1 MSRRRLISLLV
12 VSILVALFVWSC
24 ELELFPTESAR
35 PNLPPHTKL
44 ANIPPE
50 NDTIF
55 PLATLHWT
63 GGDEDGFVTHFQWR
77 YVTHHLLPG
86 SQNTWVPVDST
97 KWKDT
102 TATSVTIAFNSSDV
116 INRQRFMVRAID
128 NNGAAD
134 PNPATRVFYT
144 TRALPPKTT
153 LLYPRKND
161 TLLAVNQ
168 TTDWWPGVRIT
179 FRAFDQT
186 VGGKIVK
193 YAWSVDGGRWRWTED
208 TLVYVKPQDFQPP
221 LMGRHLIK
229 VTSLNN
235 TNLIDPIG
243 DSAFVTLLVPTFSK
257 KILTIDETDEFNSPF
272 ITWGIVDAQTDA
284 FYAEV
289 FPGSDSWDFKSRGMP
304 PRHVLAN
311 YKLVVWHA
319 DHIPIV
325 RPHEIADPRNI
336 EVFIDYLNVGGKFL
350 MSGWRILK
358 SFAYQENFPFTFPPG
373 TFVNDYLHIRTV
385 DETTILG
392 DCIGGKGKTGYFSS
406 FAVDSAK
413 LAPFPYFGK
422 LAQVNLIIK
431 PAGFTDILYSYV
443 NRDDS
448 PYVMYRGRAIG
459 LRYYGT
465 VFDAV
470 VLGFPLYFVKKEDA
484 IKMAHEI
491 LRSLHVN

>member
-1 MSRRRLISLLV
+1 MNRRKLVPLLV
-12 VSILVALFVWSC
+12 VIILVALFVGSC
-24 ELELFPTESAR
+24 DVFPTKSAR

-44 ANIPPE
+44 ANIPRD

-55 PLATLHWT
+55 PLAAFHWT

-86 SQNTWVPVDST
+86 SQNTWVLFDST
-97 KWKDT
+97 EWKDT
-102 TATSVTIAFNSSDV
+102 TSSSATIPFNSSDV

-128 NNGAAD
+128 NDGAAD

-144 TRALPPKTT
+144 TRASPPKTT
-153 LLYPRKND
+153 LLYPKRND
-161 TLLAVNQ
+161 TVLAVNK
-168 TTDWWPGVRIT
+168 TTDWWSGVRIT
-179 FRAFDQT
+179 FSAFDRT
-186 VGGKIVK
+186 VGGKIDK
-193 YAWSVDGGRWRWTED
+193 YGWSVDGGPWQWTED
-208 TLVYVKPQDFQPP
+208 TMVYVKPQDFKPP
-221 LMGRHLIK
+221 LLGTHLIK
-229 VTSLNN
+229 VTSVNN

-243 DSAFVTLLVPTFSK
+243 DSAFVTILVPTFSK
-257 KILTIDETDEFNSPF
+257 KVLIIDETDEFNSPF
-272 ITWGIVDAQTDA
+272 ITQGIVDAQTDA

-289 FPGSDSWDFKSRGMP
+289 FPGSDSWDYKSRGMP
-304 PRHVLAN
+304 PRHVMAS

-319 DHIPIV
+319 DDIPVV
-325 RPHEIADPRNI
+325 RPHKISDPLNI
-336 EVFIDYLNVGGKFL
+336 EVFTDYLNVGGKFL

-358 SFAYQENFPFTFPPG
+358 SFAYLDNFPFTFPAG
-373 TFVNDYLHIRTV
+373 TFVNDYLHIQTV

-392 DCIGGKGKTGYFSS
+392 DCIGGRGKAGYFSS

-413 LAPFPYFGK
+413 LAFFPYFGK
-422 LAQVNLIIK
+422 LAQVNLITK

-448 PYVMYRGRAIG
+448 PYVTYRGRAIG

-465 VFDAV
+465 VYDAV

-484 IKMAHEI
+484 IKIADEI